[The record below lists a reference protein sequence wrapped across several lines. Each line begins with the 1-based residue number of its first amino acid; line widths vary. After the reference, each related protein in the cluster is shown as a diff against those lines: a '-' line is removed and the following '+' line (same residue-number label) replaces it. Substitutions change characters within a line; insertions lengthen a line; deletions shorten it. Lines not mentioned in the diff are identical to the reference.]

1 MESITTKTPA
11 AIIAEDIN
19 LLTVT
24 LSLLVKAVALI
35 THSADI
41 HT

>member
-1 MESITTKTPA
+1 M
-11 AIIAEDIN
+11 N

-35 THSADI
+35 ANSADI
-41 HT
+41 YT

>member
-1 MESITTKTPA
+1 MTTKTPA
-11 AIIAEDIN
+11 PIIAEEMN

-35 THSADI
+35 ANSADI
-41 HT
+41 YT